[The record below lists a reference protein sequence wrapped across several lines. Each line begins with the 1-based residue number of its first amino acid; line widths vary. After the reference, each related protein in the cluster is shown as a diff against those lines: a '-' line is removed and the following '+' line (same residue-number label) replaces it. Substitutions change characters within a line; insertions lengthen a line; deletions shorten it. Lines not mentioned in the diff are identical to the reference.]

1 MKAVFCSARS
11 VAVRA
16 STTTSA
22 PAQPRSLVIDI
33 SKRKLVDSYGGRAVR
48 NVDNQIYEIVYE
60 PATDSVRVLNKAARV
75 EYATEVGKDNR
86 IAILLDQTTEL
97 PGGLPS
103 FPQLQS
109 LLKASSPGAEALNG
123 RLAMLGF
130 VGIVATELA
139 TGRSLPAQLATTSGA
154 AHAAAL
160 GLAVMAASL
169 APLLSGRVRPE
180 QAFPSENDSYAS
192 TQLPYFWTALAEIIN
207 GRVAMVGLAG
217 LLVNELVRGAPL
229 F

>member
-1 MKAVFCSARS
+1 MKY
-11 VAVRA
+11 
-16 STTTSA
+16 
-22 PAQPRSLVIDI
+22 PLPPSL
-33 SKRKLVDSYGGRAVR
+33 
-48 NVDNQIYEIVYE
+48 
-60 PATDSVRVLNKAARV
+60 
-75 EYATEVGKDNR
+75 
-86 IAILLDQTTEL
+86 
-97 PGGLPS
+97 
-103 FPQLQS
+103 LQS

-180 QAFPSENDSYAS
+180 QAFPSEVRRYLPLPGCSLAWLLGIACWVVYGAAAPCGLNHLAALLATAPPCNLSPHAERLVCQHPAALLLDRAGRDHQRPGGHGGPGGPAGQRAGARRPALLS
-192 TQLPYFWTALAEIIN
+192 T
-207 GRVAMVGLAG
+207 
-217 LLVNELVRGAPL
+217 
-229 F
+229 